1 MRKLNFMFMI
11 PDNDQSNFVGNLIKS
26 YLKLGKA
33 GKEFSINGN
42 DVSLSFEFSGSE
54 DEIISLISEFPFRDH
69 VKTLNIGDDE
79 EESVGEPRHLEDT
92 SEDTEEVFVLPGQIT
107 MNQYLEEHEEATDE
121 ASQTEL
127 EVPEGGTGESEK
139 IKEAEVQASEGT
151 TEDAATQKDITE
163 HVIEVLGTSEAKP
176 DRKKAE
182 KAKKTGKKSNKFEEI
197 DEAGT
202 KVFEEEAKKA
212 NSFDDFVERM
222 GKFVKIGDAYY
233 ELYHNLVRTAL
244 KLEDIRVS
252 AIYADLEANGICF
265 FDGQRNAFYAKVT
278 NAFKRVNSNTKLTA
292 FLIEIVKYKDYN
304 FEGSSK
310 EIVTETAETS
320 TEAAEE
326 EAKGHF
332 EEVPDVAESVTEE
345 VATSTEKAEE
355 VEEDSSKKEVEF
367 KILTK
372 ELLDTLDAAKNLQF
386 SSKVGLVLDSIRAKN
401 DEDFYIRFRGNFVEL
416 IVRTTGQIVG
426 KNPEERHVSEE
437 FNTFANMLFGT
448 SAHLAKAFI
457 YQSLKDY
464 CNLTECTDESL
475 LDEFLDDMIKLM

>member
-1 MRKLNFMFMI
+1 MFMI

-33 GKEFSINGN
+33 GKGFSINGN
-42 DVSLSFEFSGSE
+42 DVSLSFEFTNSE

-69 VKTLNIGDDE
+69 VKTFNVSDDE

-107 MNQYLEEHEEATDE
+107 MNQYLEGHEKATDK
-121 ASQTEL
+121 ADQTEL

-139 IKEAEVQASEGT
+139 IKEAKVQTSEGI
-151 TEDAATQKDITE
+151 TEETATQKNNAE

-197 DEAGT
+197 NEAGT
-202 KVFEEEAKKA
+202 KVFEEEAQKA

-222 GKFVKIGDAYY
+222 GKFVKIGKVYY
-233 ELYHNLVRTAL
+233 ELYHNLVKAAL
-244 KLEDIRVS
+244 KLEDISVS
-252 AIYADLEANGICF
+252 AIYADLEANGISF
-265 FDGQRNAFYAKVT
+265 IDGQRNAIYAKVT

-320 TEAAEE
+320 TEVTE
-326 EAKGHF
+326 EAKGHL
-332 EEVPDVAESVTEE
+332 EEVPDVSESVTEK

-355 VEEDSSKKEVEF
+355 VAKDSSKKEVEF

-372 ELLDTLDAAKNLQF
+372 ELLDTLDAAKDLQF
-386 SSKVGLVLDSIRAKN
+386 SSKVGIVLDSIKAKN
-401 DEDFYIRFRGNFVEL
+401 DEDFYRRFRGNFAEL
-416 IVRTTGQIVG
+416 IVRTAGQIVG
-426 KNPEERHVSEE
+426 KNPEERHVSEV

-464 CNLTECTDESL
+464 CKLTECTDESL
-475 LDEFLDDMIKLM
+475 LDEFLNDMIKLM

>member
-1 MRKLNFMFMI
+1 MFMI
-11 PDNDQSNFVGNLIKS
+11 PDNDQSNFVGNLFKL

-33 GKEFSINGN
+33 GKGFSINGN
-42 DVSLSFEFSGSE
+42 DVSLSFEFTNSE
-54 DEIISLISEFPFRDH
+54 DEIISLISEVPFRDH
-69 VKTLNIGDDE
+69 VKTFNVSDDE
-79 EESVGEPRHLEDT
+79 ESEGEPRHLEDT
-92 SEDTEEVFVLPGQIT
+92 SKDTEEVFVLPGQIT
-107 MNQYLEEHEEATDE
+107 MDQYLEGHEEATDE
-121 ASQTEL
+121 ASQTEINAS
-127 EVPEGGTGESEK
+127 EGGTGESEK
-139 IKEAEVQASEGT
+139 IKEAEVQTSEGI
-151 TEDAATQKDITE
+151 TEEAATQKNNAE

-320 TEAAEE
+320 TEVTE
-326 EAKGHF
+326 EAKGHL
-332 EEVPDVAESVTEE
+332 EEVPDVSESVTEK

-355 VEEDSSKKEVEF
+355 VAKDSSKKEVEF

-372 ELLDTLDAAKNLQF
+372 ELLDTLDAAKDLQF
-386 SSKVGLVLDSIRAKN
+386 SSKVGIVLDSIKAKN
-401 DEDFYIRFRGNFVEL
+401 DEDFYRRFRGNFAEL
-416 IVRTTGQIVG
+416 IVRTAGQIVG
-426 KNPEERHVSEE
+426 KNPEERHVSEV

-475 LDEFLDDMIKLM
+475 LDEFLNDMIKLM

>member
-1 MRKLNFMFMI
+1 MRKLDFMFMI
-11 PDNDQSNFVGNLIKS
+11 PDNDQSNFVGNLFKL

-33 GKEFSINGN
+33 GKGFSINGN
-42 DVSLSFEFSGSE
+42 DVSLSFEFTGSE

-69 VKTLNIGDDE
+69 VKTFNVSDDE
-79 EESVGEPRHLEDT
+79 EESEGEPKHLEDT
-92 SEDTEEVFVLPGQIT
+92 SKDTEEVFVLPGQIT
-107 MNQYLEEHEEATDE
+107 MEQYLEGHKETTDKADE
-121 ASQTEL
+121 TEL
-127 EVPEGGTGESEK
+127 KAPEGGTGESEK
-139 IKEAEVQASEGT
+139 IKEAEVQTSEGIA
-151 TEDAATQKDITE
+151 EDAATQKNNAE

-202 KVFEEEAKKA
+202 KVFEEEAQKA

-222 GKFVKIGDAYY
+222 GKFVKIGKTYS
-233 ELYHNLVRTAL
+233 ELYHNLVKAAL
-244 KLEDIRVS
+244 KLEDISVS
-252 AIYADLEANGICF
+252 AIYAYLEANGISF
-265 FDGQRNAFYAKVT
+265 IDGQRNAFYGKVT
-278 NAFKRVNSNTKLTA
+278 NAFKSVNSNTKLTA

-304 FEGSSK
+304 FEGSSRK
-310 EIVTETAETS
+310 IVTETAETS
-320 TEAAEE
+320 TEVAE
-326 EAKGHF
+326 EAKGHL

-355 VEEDSSKKEVEF
+355 VAKDSSKKEVEF

-372 ELLDTLDAAKNLQF
+372 ELSDKLDVAKNLQF
-386 SSKVGLVLDSIRAKN
+386 SSKVGIVLDSIKAKN
-401 DEDFYIRFRGNFVEL
+401 DEDFYTRFRGNFAEL
-416 IVRTTGQIVG
+416 IVRTAGQIVG

-464 CNLTECTDESL
+464 CKLTECTDESL

>member
-33 GKEFSINGN
+33 GKGFSINGN
-42 DVSLSFEFSGSE
+42 DVSLNFEFSGSE

-107 MNQYLEEHEEATDE
+107 MEQYLEGHKETTGE

-151 TEDAATQKDITE
+151 TEDAATQKDNTE

-222 GKFVKIGDAYY
+222 GKFVKIGEAYY

-265 FDGQRNAFYAKVT
+265 FF
-278 NAFKRVNSNTKLTA
+278 
-292 FLIEIVKYKDYN
+292 FL
-304 FEGSSK
+304 
-310 EIVTETAETS
+310 
-320 TEAAEE
+320 
-326 EAKGHF
+326 
-332 EEVPDVAESVTEE
+332 
-345 VATSTEKAEE
+345 
-355 VEEDSSKKEVEF
+355 
-367 KILTK
+367 
-372 ELLDTLDAAKNLQF
+372 
-386 SSKVGLVLDSIRAKN
+386 
-401 DEDFYIRFRGNFVEL
+401 
-416 IVRTTGQIVG
+416 
-426 KNPEERHVSEE
+426 
-437 FNTFANMLFGT
+437 
-448 SAHLAKAFI
+448 
-457 YQSLKDY
+457 
-464 CNLTECTDESL
+464 
-475 LDEFLDDMIKLM
+475 

>member
-11 PDNDQSNFVGNLIKS
+11 PDNDQSNFVGNLFKL

-33 GKEFSINGN
+33 GKGFSINGN

-54 DEIISLISEFPFRDH
+54 EEIISLISNFPFRDH
-69 VKTLNIGDDE
+69 VKTFNVSDDE
-79 EESVGEPRHLEDT
+79 ESEGEPKHLEDT
-92 SEDTEEVFVLPGQIT
+92 SKDTEEVFVLPGQIT
-107 MNQYLEEHEEATDE
+107 MDQYLEEHEKATDK
-121 ASQTEL
+121 ADQTEINA
-127 EVPEGGTGESEK
+127 PEGGTGESEK
-139 IKEAEVQASEGT
+139 IKEAEVQTSEGT
-151 TEDAATQKDITE
+151 AEEAATQKNNAE

-176 DRKKAE
+176 DCKKAE
-182 KAKKTGKKSNKFEEI
+182 KAKKTSKKSNKFEEI

-202 KVFEEEAKKA
+202 KVFKEEAQKA

-222 GKFVKIGDAYY
+222 GKFVKIGKTYS
-233 ELYHNLVRTAL
+233 ELYHNLVKAAL
-244 KLEDIRVS
+244 KLEDISVS
-252 AIYADLEANGICF
+252 AIYADLEANGISF
-265 FDGQRNAFYAKVT
+265 IDGQRNAIYAKVT

-326 EAKGHF
+326 EAKGHL
-332 EEVPDVAESVTEE
+332 EKEPDVTESVTEE

-355 VEEDSSKKEVEF
+355 VAGDNSKKEVEF

-372 ELLDTLDAAKNLQF
+372 ELLDTLDAAKDLQF
-386 SSKVGLVLDSIRAKN
+386 SSKVGIVLDSIKAKN
-401 DEDFYIRFRGNFVEL
+401 DEDFYTRFRGNFAEL
-416 IVRTTGQIVG
+416 IVRTAGQIVG

-464 CNLTECTDESL
+464 CKLTECTDESL